1 VVWQNFAEM
10 VQKIRGC
17 APYSPGELFEV
28 LGAGR
33 GNMMIAKCS
42 GGLLGALACCALLEL
57 SLVGTASAAQSG
69 RDTIA
74 AAVADPSRPATDT
87 NRDANRKPVET
98 LAFAGIRPGDKVA
111 DFIANSGYFTR
122 LFSDLVGAQGH
133 VYAVEL
139 NEVVDF
145 PNVAPLYKTLQG
157 WARDRPNVTLDTVP
171 ASTPVAFPAKLD
183 VFWISQNY
191 HDLGDKFLGP
201 LDVAKFNR
209 QVFEALRPGGLYIV
223 VDHVAAPGSPADVTE
238 TLHRIDPSVV
248 RRQVEA
254 AGFVFVGESKVLA
267 NPADDHSKKVFDP
280 AIQGHTDQFIYKF
293 RRR

>member
-1 VVWQNFAEM
+1 MGA
-10 VQKIRGC
+10 RRR
-17 APYSPGELFEV
+17 AGE
-28 LGAGR
+28 
-33 GNMMIAKCS
+33 NSMIAKCS
-42 GGLLGALACCALLEL
+42 GGLLGALACCVLLEL

-69 RDTIA
+69 RAALA

-87 NRDANRKPVET
+87 NRDASRKPAET
-98 LAFAGIRPGDKVA
+98 LTFAGIRPGNKVA

-122 LFSDLVGAQGH
+122 LFSDLVGPQGH

-139 NEVVDF
+139 NEIVDF
-145 PNVAPLYKTLQG
+145 PNVAPLYKALQG

-171 ASTPVAFPAKLD
+171 ASRPVAFPAKLD

-223 VDHVAAPGSPADVTE
+223 VDHVAASGSPADVTE

-293 RRR
+293 RRP

>member
-1 VVWQNFAEM
+1 
-10 VQKIRGC
+10 
-17 APYSPGELFEV
+17 
-28 LGAGR
+28 
-33 GNMMIAKCS
+33 MIGKCS
-42 GGLLGALACCALLEL
+42 GRLLGAFAYCVLLEV
-57 SLVGTASAAQSG
+57 SLVAAASGAQARG
-69 RDTIA
+69 DAIA
-74 AAVADPSRPATDT
+74 AAIADPSRPATDT
-87 NRDANRKPVET
+87 NRDANRKPAET
-98 LAFAGIRPGDKVA
+98 LAFAGIRAGDKVA

-122 LFSDLVGAQGH
+122 LFSDLVGPQGH

-139 NEVVDF
+139 NEIVDF
-145 PNVAPLYKTLQG
+145 PNVAPLYKALQG
-157 WARDRPNVTLDTVP
+157 WVRDRPNITLETVP
-171 ASTPVAFPAKLD
+171 ASAAVAFPEKLD

-201 LDVAKFNR
+201 LDVAKFNK

-238 TLHRIDPSVV
+238 TLHRIDPAVV

-293 RRR
+293 RRP